1 MSIHVTSDLTIP
13 TDAVLK
19 WRIEDVFGE
28 VFSSGERRLRVPALS
43 DLLVEPIN
51 FTQQVT
57 TQNQKKLVFVC
68 ELFDQDGCIISRT
81 VIPFVPNK
89 HLQLVDPGIKTDLR
103 IEDNILM
110 IKINSTSLA
119 RFVELA
125 LDGLDV
131 IFSDNYFDL
140 PANTTVEITCELPVQ
155 WNLEQAK
162 GALIIRSLY
171 DSFA

>member
-1 MSIHVTSDLTIP
+1 
-13 TDAVLK
+13 
-19 WRIEDVFGE
+19 
-28 VFSSGERRLRVPALS
+28 
-43 DLLVEPIN
+43 
-51 FTQQVT
+51 
-57 TQNQKKLVFVC
+57 
-68 ELFDQDGCIISRT
+68 
-81 VIPFVPNK
+81 
-89 HLQLVDPGIKTDLR
+89 VDPGIKTDLR